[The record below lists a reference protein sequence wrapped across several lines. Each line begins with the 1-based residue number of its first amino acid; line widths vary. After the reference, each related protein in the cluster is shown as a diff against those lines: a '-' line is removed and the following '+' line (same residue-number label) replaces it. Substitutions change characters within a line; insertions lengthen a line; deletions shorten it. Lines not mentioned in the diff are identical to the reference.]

1 MQVGG
6 MCLDGDVPVAG
17 IGGHARWVL
26 RGQFSDVFTVSELRF
41 LTAAQQAAPAST
53 ISEVDWA

>member
-1 MQVGG
+1 